1 MVPNIIST
9 KNLITINSAV
19 VPIVE
24 ITIFVSIDPI
34 IVVVVVCIV
43 LFSHLLCEME
53 FGIRNA
59 LGRIRLNIH

>member
-1 MVPNIIST
+1 MIPNIVST

-43 LFSHLLCEME
+43 VFA
-53 FGIRNA
+53 FVV
-59 LGRIRLNIH
+59 